1 MYRGTAQKP
10 FAGQP
15 GQLAVCL
22 EAQPKNKFL
31 DIVKMRVP
39 RACARLYGKRAL
51 CPEAQPT
58 RQTCAVSR
66 GTRLAR
72 EILFNFFSSPTM
84 KSIALGL
91 FLVADFEFH
100 APRNIGK
107 KSILPR
113 RAPPGQEHCTRTHR
127 PSTRPAIARYW
138 PALKQTHVR
147 LMRPSG
153 QRVFWSAAGRV
164 HDHGNPPFCHGA
176 R

>member
-100 APRNIGK
+100 TPRGVGKSRFCPDGRRRGRNIARARTD
-107 KSILPR
+107 LPR
-113 RAPPGQEHCTRTHR
+113 GPLL
-127 PSTRPAIARYW
+127 PAIG
-138 PALKQTHVR
+138 PL
-147 LMRPSG
+147 
-153 QRVFWSAAGRV
+153 
-164 HDHGNPPFCHGA
+164 
-176 R
+176 